1 MNQRIRHLT
10 AVLLLLFG
18 TLFVSLTN
26 WQVRQ
31 QNVLRADGR
40 NNRTT
45 LRDFDSPAAASSPPT
60 TR

>member
-10 AVLLLLFG
+10 VVLLALFG
-18 TLFVSLTN
+18 ALFVSLTN

-31 QNVLRADGR
+31 QNVLKADGR

-45 LRDFDSPAAASSPPT
+45 QIGRAHV
-60 TR
+60 